1 MVSSILVYYQC
12 SWILLSFSPWK
23 LMFNGMQF
31 LTKKNVLI
39 GSTMATNFSILETDF
54 SLNSRILMKLQYI
67 LYSIQFKMLWN
78 LWTQLHVQVE
88 YVTFLMR
95 NICNSFTGQ
104 FKQWPHGE
112 TPLDFLDNA
121 SHCFACAIKGK
132 PKDAALHMKLGQVL
146 EERYY
151 AEDLFG
157 LKKEVNSMILCF
169 MVYPIF

>member
-1 MVSSILVYYQC
+1 
-12 SWILLSFSPWK
+12 
-23 LMFNGMQF
+23 
-31 LTKKNVLI
+31 
-39 GSTMATNFSILETDF
+39 MATNFIILETDF
-54 SLNSRILMKLQYI
+54 SLNSRILLKLQYI
-67 LYSIQFKMLWN
+67 SYSIQFKMQWN
-78 LWTQLHVQVE
+78 LWTQLHVHVE
-88 YVTFLMR
+88 YVIFLIQ

-157 LKKEVNSMILCF
+157 LKKEVTSMILCS
-169 MVYPIF
+169 MVYPIFLKFN

>member
-1 MVSSILVYYQC
+1 MVSAILVDYQF

-23 LMFNGMQF
+23 LMLNEMQF
-31 LTKKNVLI
+31 LTKNCINRINTGHK
-39 GSTMATNFSILETDF
+39 FQYILETDF

-78 LWTQLHVQVE
+78 LWTQLHVHVE
-88 YVTFLMR
+88 YVIFLIQ

-112 TPLDFLDNA
+112 TPMDFLDNA

-157 LKKEVNSMILCF
+157 LKKEVTSMILCS